1 MIYNI
6 LFPKNVKVSRTK
18 MLLYSNDV
26 WLHLLLC
33 KLFCAINFHLAA
45 ESQQKVQ
52 AADVSVKYIPTP
64 LSTLCDVKSSFA

>member
-1 MIYNI
+1 MVDKL

-18 MLLYSNDV
+18 MLLDSNDV

-33 KLFCAINFHLAA
+33 KLCHAINFHLAA

-52 AADVSVKYIPTP
+52 ATDVSVKYIPPP
-64 LSTLCDVKSSFA
+64 LNSQHSV

>member
-1 MIYNI
+1 MVDKL

-18 MLLYSNDV
+18 MLRDSNDV

-33 KLFCAINFHLAA
+33 KLCHAINFRLAAA

-52 AADVSVKYIPTP
+52 AADVSVKYIPPP
-64 LSTLCDVKSSFA
+64 LNSQHSV

>member
-1 MIYNI
+1 MVDKL
-6 LFPKNVKVSRTK
+6 LFPKSVKVSRTK
-18 MLLYSNDV
+18 MLLDSNDV

-33 KLFCAINFHLAA
+33 KLCCAINFHLAA

-64 LSTLCDVKSSFA
+64 FNSQHSV